1 MRDLWRPG
9 GGRSALTWRLLGNLI
24 RHLPPESAVKTE
36 LRNAMSDAEIKRLA
50 EEADPSQGQWSHA
63 EMLIASLIDAVRA
76 NTYVLQRV
84 NGGKGKAPEPVP
96 RPGVPSK
103 KRRKRRQLSAEQ
115 TAMVLAR
122 IRGERVPLGRGMWV
136 QSPPGLVTRPV
147 R

>member
-1 MRDLWRPG
+1 VRDLWRPG

-50 EEADPSQGQWSHA
+50 EEADPSQGQWSHT
-63 EMLIASLIDAVRA
+63 EMLIASLIDAVRT
-76 NTYVLQRV
+76 NTFVLQRV
-84 NGGKGKAPEPVP
+84 NGVKVKAPEPIP

-103 KRRKRRQLSAEQ
+103 KRKKRRQLTPEQ
-115 TAMVLAR
+115 TALVLAR

>member
-1 MRDLWRPG
+1 
-9 GGRSALTWRLLGNLI
+9 LI

-50 EEADPSQGQWSHA
+50 EEADPSQGQWSHT
-63 EMLIASLIDAVRA
+63 EMLIASLIDAVRT
-76 NTYVLQRV
+76 NTFVLQRV
-84 NGGKGKAPEPVP
+84 NGVKVKAPEPIP

-103 KRRKRRQLSAEQ
+103 KRKKRRQLTPEQ
-115 TAMVLAR
+115 TALVLAR

>member
-1 MRDLWRPG
+1 
-9 GGRSALTWRLLGNLI
+9 LI

-50 EEADPSQGQWSHA
+50 EEADPSQGQWSHT
-63 EMLIASLIDAVRA
+63 EMLIASLVDAVRT
-76 NTYVLQRV
+76 NTFVLQRV
-84 NGGKGKAPEPVP
+84 NGVKVKAPEPIP

-103 KRRKRRQLSAEQ
+103 KRKKRRQLTPEQ
-115 TAMVLAR
+115 TALVLAR